1 MIDINKYNSL
11 KYLLFGSLYLSEG
24 LQLAIATV
32 IIPIYLLEK
41 NIPPEFATFVVG
53 MIMIPWAIKFVF
65 GWIVDYSIQFSRKQF
80 IIFGGLVSS
89 FSLIA
94 IAFIDPSVSLILFM
108 LLLFIG
114 HCGIGFLDVSADAW
128 AIEISHEEE
137 RGKLNSVMV
146 ASLFTGMIIGTSLIA
161 LIAQSRGYNT
171 AFLTAGVLIFPVI
184 LFPLIIKDISKSK
197 KHQKVTLILIGEFR
211 KKTTQLI
218 AIFLP
223 IVLIGGGIIQFAVP
237 IYMKI
242 ILQLNIGQI
251 GLIAT
256 VFILAKV
263 AGSLVFGAISD
274 KWGRKT
280 AIYIILGLSVLFSAS
295 LIFAHNWQLLTIL
308 YGIVGFLS
316 GGLLSVL
323 MATCMDITNKKIG
336 ATHYSILM
344 SLANAGELGGGATSG
359 TLISLLGFGRVF
371 LYSAWIFGPALLILY
386 FIKFKKQIRKN

>member
-41 NIPPEFATFVVG
+41 NFPPEFATFVIG

-94 IAFIDPSVSLILFM
+94 IAFIDPSVSLMLF
-108 LLLFIG
+108 LLILFIG
-114 HCGIGFLDVSADAW
+114 HCGIGFFDVSADAW
-128 AIEISHEEE
+128 AIEISHEKE
-137 RGKLNSVMV
+137 RGKLNGVMA
-146 ASLFTGMIIGTSLIA
+146 ASLFAGMIIGTSLIA
-161 LIAQSRGYNT
+161 LIAQSLGYNT
-171 AFLTAGVLIFPVI
+171 AFLIAGVLIFPVI
-184 LFPLIIKDISKSK
+184 LFPLIIKDIKKSK
-197 KHQKVTLILIGEFR
+197 KHQKVAKILISEFR
-211 KKTTQLI
+211 KKTTQFI

-242 ILQLNIGQI
+242 NLQLNIGQI
-251 GLIAT
+251 GLIST

-263 AGSLVFGAISD
+263 IGSLVCGAISD

-280 AIYIILGLSVLFSAS
+280 AIYIILGLSIFFSAS
-295 LIFAHNWQLLTIL
+295 LIFANNWQLLTAL
-308 YGIVGFLS
+308 YGIIGFLS

-323 MATCMDITNKKIG
+323 MATCMDITNPKIG
-336 ATHYSILM
+336 ATQFSLLM
-344 SLANAGELGGGATSG
+344 SLANTGELGGGATSG

-386 FIKFKKQIRKN
+386 FIKFKKQIRKI